1 MVHGIT
7 TRGARGSAGARRV
20 SVESLCVRR
29 FRRRRRVSAVRLG
42 YGAPRGMESRPE
54 GRLGPAQIIW
64 RAKSEVQWKRDA
76 HINAAALSPTPW

>member
-1 MVHGIT
+1 
-7 TRGARGSAGARRV
+7 
-20 SVESLCVRR
+20 
-29 FRRRRRVSAVRLG
+29 
-42 YGAPRGMESRPE
+42 MESRPE